1 MCQGPVLEVLLSTSP
16 IELNEN
22 LIQQISFMVS
32 RLVLNEIEKKKKKK
46 LSNIIMWLSME
57 SETWVWTPKRWNKYA
72 LRISPYQRL

>member
-32 RLVLNEIEKKKKKK
+32 RLVLNEIEKKKKKTIK
-46 LSNIIMWLSME
+46 YHYVTFNG
-57 SETWVWTPKRWNKYA
+57 KWNVSLDSQTLKQI
-72 LRISPYQRL
+72 RT

>member
-32 RLVLNEIEKKKKKK
+32 RLVLNEIEKKKKKT
-46 LSNIIMWLSME
+46 I
-57 SETWVWTPKRWNKYA
+57 KYH
-72 LRISPYQRL
+72 YVTFNGK